1 MKGVPA
7 EAVDIVLSSLAPST
21 RKQYESALKH
31 WFVFCS
37 NHEDC
42 DFFTPTRTSVLKF
55 LAQKFNDGASYGTLN
70 NFRSAISMLSQN
82 KIGEDPM
89 ICKFLKGTFRSRPTT
104 PKYTYTWDVSIV
116 LNYLKT
122 IDVNDPKTSIKQITE
137 KTFMSIA
144 LVPAHKD
151 QTLAS
156 IDIIKLRFS
165 RAGAVILIT
174 EIIKTSVPNRSQ
186 PILKLPFFYR
196 F

>member
-1 MKGVPA
+1 MKSVAA

-21 RKQYESALKH
+21 RKQYESALKQ

-37 NHEDC
+37 NHEDY
-42 DFFTPTRTSVLKF
+42 DFFTSTRNSVLK
-55 LAQKFNDGASYGTLN
+55 LLMQKFDDGASYVTLN
-70 NFRSAISMLSQN
+70 NFGSAISMLSQN
-82 KIGEDPM
+82 KKGEDPM

-104 PKYTYTWDVSIV
+104 PKYTHTWDVSIV

-156 IDIIKLRFS
+156 IDIINLRFS

-174 EIIKTSVPNRSQ
+174 EIIKTSVPNLSQ